1 MTTTTSDSLSKW
13 EDIILKNAFQPQL
26 VSTKQAKSF
35 VAKAIKN
42 DKQAVIVFGA
52 NWCPDCQ
59 ILAGLIRIALEN
71 EQMKE
76 SFEFLLV
83 DVKDYEINM
92 GSLQEIDPAAN
103 SGIPRIFIFDN
114 SGNLLN
120 KQQNDFF
127 RTLRTMHENALVD
140 YLMSFKQS

>member
-1 MTTTTSDSLSKW
+1 MATNGSLAKW
-13 EDIILKNAFQPQL
+13 QEIVLKEAFQPEI
-26 VSTKQAKSF
+26 VSLNKVYSF
-35 VAKAIKN
+35 VETTSAK
-42 DKQAVIVFGA
+42 DKQAVVVFGA

-92 GSLQEIDPAAN
+92 DSLQEIDPTAN
-103 SGIPRIFIFDN
+103 SGIPRIFIFDG

>member
-1 MTTTTSDSLSKW
+1 MTTSDSLSKW

-26 VSTKQAKSF
+26 VSSKEAKSF
-35 VAKAIKN
+35 VVKAIKN

-92 GSLQEIDPAAN
+92 GSLQEIDPNAN
-103 SGIPRIFIFDN
+103 SGIPRIFIFDG

-127 RTLRTMHENALVD
+127 RRLRTMHENALVD

>member
-1 MTTTTSDSLSKW
+1 MTTSDSLSKW

-26 VSTKQAKSF
+26 VSSKEAKSF
-35 VAKAIKN
+35 VVKAIKN

-92 GSLQEIDPAAN
+92 GSLQEIDPNAN
-103 SGIPRIFIFDN
+103 SGIPRIFIFDG

>member
-1 MTTTTSDSLSKW
+1 MTTSDSLSKW

-26 VSTKQAKSF
+26 VSTKEAKSF

-92 GSLQEIDPAAN
+92 GSLQEIDPNAN
-103 SGIPRIFIFDN
+103 SGIPRIFIFDG

>member
-1 MTTTTSDSLSKW
+1 MTTSDSLSKW

-26 VSTKQAKSF
+26 VSTKKAKSF
-35 VAKAIKN
+35 IAQAIKK

-83 DVKDYEINM
+83 DVKEI
-92 GSLQEIDPAAN
+92 GRA
-103 SGIPRIFIFDN
+103 
-114 SGNLLN
+114 
-120 KQQNDFF
+120 
-127 RTLRTMHENALVD
+127 HV
-140 YLMSFKQS
+140 

>member
-1 MTTTTSDSLSKW
+1 MTTSDSMSKW
-13 EDIILKNAFQPQL
+13 EEIILQNAFQPHL

-35 VAKAIKN
+35 VTKAIKK

-59 ILAGLIRIALEN
+59 ILAGLIRFALKDELIKKN
-71 EQMKE
+71 
-76 SFEFLLV
+76 FEFLLV

-92 GSLQEIDPAAN
+92 GSLQEIDPSAN
-103 SGIPRIFIFDN
+103 SGIPRIFIFDA

-120 KQQNDFF
+120 KKQNDFF
-127 RTLRTMHENALVD
+127 RTLRTMHENALVE

>member
-1 MTTTTSDSLSKW
+1 MTTSDSLTKW
-13 EDIILKNAFQPQL
+13 EDIILKHAFQPKL
-26 VSTKQAKSF
+26 VSTKQAQSF
-35 VAKAIKN
+35 VAQAIKN

-59 ILAGLIRIALEN
+59 ILAGLIRITLEN
-71 EQMKE
+71 EQIKE
-76 SFEFLLV
+76 TFEFLLV

-92 GSLQEIDPAAN
+92 DSLQEIDPTAN
-103 SGIPRIFIFDN
+103 SGIPRLFIFDG

>member
-1 MTTTTSDSLSKW
+1 MTTTNSLSKW

-26 VSTKQAKSF
+26 VSSKKAKSF
-35 VAKAIKN
+35 VAQAIKK

-59 ILAGLIRIALEN
+59 ILAGLMRIALEN
-71 EQMKE
+71 EKMKE

-103 SGIPRIFIFDN
+103 SGIPRIFIFDG

-140 YLMSFKQS
+140 YLVSFKQSW

>member
-1 MTTTTSDSLSKW
+1 MTTSDSLTKW
-13 EDIILKNAFQPQL
+13 EDIILKHAFQPKL
-26 VSTKQAKSF
+26 VSTKQAQSF

-59 ILAGLIRIALEN
+59 ILAGLIRITLEN
-71 EQMKE
+71 EQIKE
-76 SFEFLLV
+76 TFEFLLV

-92 GSLQEIDPAAN
+92 DSLQEIDPTAN
-103 SGIPRIFIFDN
+103 SGIPRLFIFDG

-127 RTLRTMHENALVD
+127 RTLRTMHENA
-140 YLMSFKQS
+140 

>member
-1 MTTTTSDSLSKW
+1 MTTSDSLTIW
-13 EDIILKNAFQPQL
+13 EDIILKHAFQPKL
-26 VSTKQAKSF
+26 VSTKQAQSF

-59 ILAGLIRIALEN
+59 ILAGLIRITLEN
-71 EQMKE
+71 EQIKE
-76 SFEFLLV
+76 TFEFLLV

-92 GSLQEIDPAAN
+92 DSLQEIDPTAN
-103 SGIPRIFIFDN
+103 SGIPRLFIFDG

>member
-1 MTTTTSDSLSKW
+1 MTTSDGLSKW

-26 VSTKQAKSF
+26 VSTKEAKSF

-76 SFEFLLV
+76 LQGFDPKENFEESLRV
-83 DVKDYEINM
+83 D
-92 GSLQEIDPAAN
+92 
-103 SGIPRIFIFDN
+103 
-114 SGNLLN
+114 
-120 KQQNDFF
+120 
-127 RTLRTMHENALVD
+127 
-140 YLMSFKQS
+140 

>member
-1 MTTTTSDSLSKW
+1 MTTSDSLTKW
-13 EDIILKNAFQPQL
+13 EDIILKHAFQPQI
-26 VSTKQAKSF
+26 VSTKEAKSF
-35 VAKAIKN
+35 VAQAIKN

-59 ILAGLIRIALEN
+59 ILAGLIRITLEN
-71 EQMKE
+71 EQIKE
-76 SFEFLLV
+76 TFEFLLV

-92 GSLQEIDPAAN
+92 DSLQEIDPTAN
-103 SGIPRIFIFDN
+103 SGIPRLFIFDG

>member
-1 MTTTTSDSLSKW
+1 MTTSDSLSKW

-26 VSTKQAKSF
+26 VSSKEAKSF
-35 VAKAIKN
+35 VVKAIKK

-92 GSLQEIDPAAN
+92 GSLQEIDPNAN
-103 SGIPRIFIFDN
+103 SGIPRIFIFDG

>member
-1 MTTTTSDSLSKW
+1 MTTSDSLSKW

-35 VAKAIKN
+35 VVKAIKN

-92 GSLQEIDPAAN
+92 GSLQEIDPTAN
-103 SGIPRIFIFDN
+103 SGIPRIFIFDG

-127 RTLRTMHENALVD
+127 RTLRTMHENALAD

>member
-1 MTTTTSDSLSKW
+1 MTTSDSLSKW
-13 EDIILKNAFQPQL
+13 EDIILKNAFQPQI
-26 VSTKQAKSF
+26 VSTKEAKSF
-35 VAKAIKN
+35 VAQAIKK
-42 DKQAVIVFGA
+42 DKQAAIVFGA

-92 GSLQEIDPAAN
+92 GSLQEIDPTAN
-103 SGIPRIFIFDN
+103 SGIPRIFIFDG

>member
-1 MTTTTSDSLSKW
+1 MTTNDNLNKW

-26 VSTKQAKSF
+26 VSTKKAKSF

-59 ILAGLIRIALEN
+59 ILAGLIRITLEN
-71 EQMKE
+71 EQIKE
-76 SFEFLLV
+76 TFEFLLV

-92 GSLQEIDPAAN
+92 DSLQEIDPTAN
-103 SGIPRIFIFDN
+103 SGIPRLFIFDG

>member
-1 MTTTTSDSLSKW
+1 MTTSDSLTKW
-13 EDIILKNAFQPQL
+13 EDIILKHAFQPQI
-26 VSTKQAKSF
+26 VSTKEAKSF
-35 VAKAIKN
+35 VAQAIKN

-59 ILAGLIRIALEN
+59 ILAGLIRITLEN
-71 EQMKE
+71 EQIKE
-76 SFEFLLV
+76 TFEFLLV

-92 GSLQEIDPAAN
+92 DSLQEIDPTAN
-103 SGIPRIFIFDN
+103 SGIPRLFIFDG

-127 RTLRTMHENALVD
+127 RTLRTMQENALVD

>member
-1 MTTTTSDSLSKW
+1 MTTSDSLSKW
-13 EDIILKNAFQPQL
+13 EDIILKNAFQPHL
-26 VSTKQAKSF
+26 VSTKKANSF
-35 VAKAIKN
+35 IAQSIKK

-59 ILAGLIRIALEN
+59 ILAGLIRNALKDEQIKEN
-71 EQMKE
+71 
-76 SFEFLLV
+76 FEFLLV

-92 GSLQEIDPAAN
+92 SSLQEIDPTAN
-103 SGIPRIFIFDN
+103 SGIPRIFIFDG

>member
-1 MTTTTSDSLSKW
+1 MTTSDSLSKW

-26 VSTKQAKSF
+26 VSTKEAKSF
-35 VAKAIKN
+35 VAKAIKK

-59 ILAGLIRIALEN
+59 ILAGLIGIALEN
-71 EQMKE
+71 EQLKE

-92 GSLQEIDPAAN
+92 DSLQAIDPRAN
-103 SGIPRIFIFDN
+103 SGIPRIFIFDC

>member
-1 MTTTTSDSLSKW
+1 MTTSDSLSKW

-35 VAKAIKN
+35 VIKAIKN

-103 SGIPRIFIFDN
+103 SGIPRIFIFDG

>member
-1 MTTTTSDSLSKW
+1 MTTSDSLSKW

-35 VAKAIKN
+35 VAKAIKK

-92 GSLQEIDPAAN
+92 GSLQEIDPTAN
-103 SGIPRIFIFDN
+103 SGIPRIFIFGG

-120 KQQNDFF
+120 NQQNDFF